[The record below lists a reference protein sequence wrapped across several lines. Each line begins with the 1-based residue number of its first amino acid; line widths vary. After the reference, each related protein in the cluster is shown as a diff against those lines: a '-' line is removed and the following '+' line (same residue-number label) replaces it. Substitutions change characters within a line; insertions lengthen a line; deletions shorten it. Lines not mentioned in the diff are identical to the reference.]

1 MNRKR
6 IALITSLIFLSDCSI
21 ESFNP
26 LKNDLKSDV
35 QAVSQ
40 SHKKKTSDKYPNISK
55 ELDITSMEQ
64 YSSNVLFMNLTLRN
78 FHVKDIYLD
87 DQGTYHLLLTPLKTS
102 NQYFVTTIKSSK
114 TIKIGDKITIQG
126 FINGK
131 VKVHDEHSFNPKYN
145 GKKPFPSL
153 LIILKSISLD
163 TIMCKICV
171 EVQKTFK
178 SSII

>member
-26 LKNDLKSDV
+26 LKNDLKNDV

-40 SHKKKTSDKYPNISK
+40 SHKKKTSDKYPDISK

-78 FHVKDIYLD
+78 FHIKDIYLD

-102 NQYFVTTIKSSK
+102 NQYFVTTIKSNK

-131 VKVHDEHSFNPKYN
+131 VKVHDEYSFSPKYN
-145 GKKPFPSL
+145 GKKAVSVIVDHFE
-153 LIILKSISLD
+153 IN
-163 TIMCKICV
+163 
-171 EVQKTFK
+171 
-178 SSII
+178 

>member
-40 SHKKKTSDKYPNISK
+40 SHKKKTSDKYPDISK

-145 GKKPFPSL
+145 GKKAVSVIVDHFE
-153 LIILKSISLD
+153 IN
-163 TIMCKICV
+163 
-171 EVQKTFK
+171 
-178 SSII
+178 

>member
-26 LKNDLKSDV
+26 LKNDLKNDV

-40 SHKKKTSDKYPNISK
+40 SHKKKTSDKYPDISK

-131 VKVHDEHSFNPKYN
+131 VKVHDEYSFSSKYN
-145 GKKPFPSL
+145 GKKAVSVIVDHFE
-153 LIILKSISLD
+153 IN
-163 TIMCKICV
+163 
-171 EVQKTFK
+171 
-178 SSII
+178 